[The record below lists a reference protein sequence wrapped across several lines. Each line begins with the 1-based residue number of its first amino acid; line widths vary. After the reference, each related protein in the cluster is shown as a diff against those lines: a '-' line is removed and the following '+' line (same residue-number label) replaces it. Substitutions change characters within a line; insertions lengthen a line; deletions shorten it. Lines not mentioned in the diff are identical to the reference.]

1 MSDDGGIIS
10 WNVASLNLLVHDMII
25 LSGKKKYFY
34 PWQMMNW
41 TCSWKWASFW
51 LFCGHLYC
59 YIFINFLLTCKMEIS
74 YATSINKID
83 YLSENALFSKKNLLE
98 NRNILEKPGNRKSL
112 PLNSEKILLLINL
125 YNLLYFTNCQCF

>member
-10 WNVASLNLLVHDMII
+10 WNVASLNLLVHDMIL

-112 PLNSEKILLLINL
+112 PLNSEKFLLLINL

>member
-1 MSDDGGIIS
+1 
-10 WNVASLNLLVHDMII
+10 
-25 LSGKKKYFY
+25 
-34 PWQMMNW
+34 
-41 TCSWKWASFW
+41 
-51 LFCGHLYC
+51 
-59 YIFINFLLTCKMEIS
+59 MEIS

-98 NRNILEKPGNRKSL
+98 NGNILEKPGNRKSL